1 MPLTTSSE
9 VRRDAVAVAASGFIA
24 MSRTALATI
33 AASVNTPR
41 RGYAASAI
49 TSPSALSTTS
59 GVSKTRIVGSLP

>member
-1 MPLTTSSE
+1 M
-9 VRRDAVAVAASGFIA
+9 RRDAVAGAASGFIA
-24 MSRTALATI
+24 MSRPALATI